1 LKFLETFSK
10 KFLSGV
16 QGQSPASRLPDKL
29 QFISHYAVIGK
40 FTDYNTRRDAADW
53 RQYA

>member
-16 QGQSPASRLPDKL
+16 QGQSPAASPPRLPDKSK
-29 QFISHYAVIGK
+29 FEANVAVLKKANNIK
-40 FTDYNTRRDAADW
+40 KTLALLKI
-53 RQYA
+53 

>member
-1 LKFLETFSK
+1 LDRRSLFEKSDVKTFK
-10 KFLSGV
+10 KT
-16 QGQSPASRLPDKL
+16 SPWRTDKP